1 MRWRQG
7 SALAL
12 AAGLAL
18 GLLAPGAQAAGRE
31 DIGLSEAEWEVLR
44 LVNEVRI
51 SEGLSPLS
59 ACAGLQEASHI
70 RAADLV
76 TEYRSDHTR
85 PDGSDCFTVLGPLG
99 LASWAAGENIAAG
112 YQTPE
117 AVMAAWMASP
127 GHRSNI
133 LDEDFNHLGVGA
145 AEGNRTYGQVWEQM
159 FVGDACSYSDLRLD
173 AETAVL
179 GSAQTVEDL
188 DLTVSVTCSRHGT
201 CVLPLTAGM
210 YTFTQ
215 GGGELEVE
223 YQGLSTAL
231 ELVYGP
237 WAAASP
243 WAVEELTA
251 AFQAG
256 LISESL
262 NGADFRQTM
271 TRGEFAA
278 AAVALYG
285 ALGGEVPA
293 AGESPFTDT
302 DDPAVVQA
310 WTLGIVQGVGGG
322 RFAPDEPLTREQAA
336 VMLAQ
341 VWTARGGAAEGSAP
355 EFSDWTSVSPW
366 AREAVALLAGFG
378 VAVGDPS
385 GAFLPQEALTRESAL
400 LLAVRMSRL
409 EP

>member
-12 AAGLAL
+12 AAGLTL

-44 LVNEVRI
+44 LVNEARI

-145 AEGNRTYGQVWEQM
+145 AEGNRTYSQVWEQM

-210 YTFTQ
+210 YTFMKIL
-215 GGGELEVE
+215 GR
-223 YQGLSTAL
+223 GL
-231 ELVYGP
+231 P
-237 WAAASP
+237 
-243 WAVEELTA
+243 
-251 AFQAG
+251 AF
-256 LISESL
+256 
-262 NGADFRQTM
+262 F
-271 TRGEFAA
+271 
-278 AAVALYG
+278 
-285 ALGGEVPA
+285 
-293 AGESPFTDT
+293 
-302 DDPAVVQA
+302 
-310 WTLGIVQGVGGG
+310 
-322 RFAPDEPLTREQAA
+322 PLC
-336 VMLAQ
+336 
-341 VWTARGGAAEGSAP
+341 SY
-355 EFSDWTSVSPW
+355 
-366 AREAVALLAGFG
+366 
-378 VAVGDPS
+378 
-385 GAFLPQEALTRESAL
+385 
-400 LLAVRMSRL
+400 
-409 EP
+409 